1 MDTITHGIA
10 GALLS
15 KALFRGQDLVSRR
28 PMSRGRIITW
38 SLMLGAIFPDSDV
51 VREFFSRNDLLIL
64 TWHRSI
70 THSLV
75 CLPLFALGLAG
86 LTRWFVRWWKWD
98 SPSLAALTG
107 IYAVGILSHI
117 LLDLVTSFGTMIW
130 SPIKWSRPA
139 WDLIFII
146 DFTLT
151 AILLVPQVVAWVY
164 SRGEGLQWRALGC
177 WLAFVA
183 ATFGV
188 GKLAQ
193 SAKAPISFRGIL
205 GAILILT
212 ALFLLPA
219 IRNWGLGVQQVAWS
233 RAGFFTSLAYVGLA
247 ILLHHSA
254 VRRVDQFASTLHLDV
269 QSRAA
274 LPFPPSV
281 WQWDGLV
288 LTPRGVY
295 ETRLNLSGQTDTVQA
310 APLDGSQPGTS
321 LTYRFYPD
329 APENHYID
337 AARRLPEVRTVYWF
351 SRFPVTRFRME
362 GDEAVVEISD
372 IRFAP
377 IRPDRPAA
385 FTYEV
390 RFDREGNLLS
400 QGWLRPR

>member
-10 GALLS
+10 GALIG
-15 KALFRGQDLVSRR
+15 KALFRGQDLISRR
-28 PMSRGRIITW
+28 PVNRARVITW
-38 SLMLGAIFPDSDV
+38 SLMLGAIFPDFDV
-51 VREFFSRNDLLIL
+51 VRDFFSRNDLLIL

-75 CLPLFALGLAG
+75 CLPFFALALAG
-86 LTRWFVRWWKWD
+86 LTRWLARGRGWE
-98 SPSLAALTG
+98 SPSLGALTG
-107 IYAVGILSHI
+107 IYAIGILSHI

-151 AILLVPQVVAWVY
+151 AILLVPQLIGWVY

-177 WLAFVA
+177 WLALIA
-183 ATFGV
+183 ATLCV
-188 GKLAQ
+188 ARLAQ
-193 SAKAPISFRGIL
+193 SARAPISFRGIL
-205 GAILILT
+205 GAIVILT

-233 RAGFFTSLAYVGLA
+233 RAGFLLSLAYIGLA
-247 ILLHHSA
+247 IHLHHSA
-254 VRRVDQFASTLHLDV
+254 VVRVDQFAAGLHLDV

-281 WQWDGLV
+281 WHWDGLV
-288 LTPRGVY
+288 LTPHGVY
-295 ETRLNLSGQTDTVQA
+295 ETRVNLSTEPNTAEAASPGAWQT
-310 APLDGSQPGTS
+310 APS
-321 LTYRFYPD
+321 LNYRFYPD
-329 APENHYID
+329 APENRYID
-337 AARRLPEVRTVYWF
+337 AARRLPEVQTVYWF

-385 FTYEV
+385 FTYRV

-400 QGWLRPR
+400 QGWLKSR